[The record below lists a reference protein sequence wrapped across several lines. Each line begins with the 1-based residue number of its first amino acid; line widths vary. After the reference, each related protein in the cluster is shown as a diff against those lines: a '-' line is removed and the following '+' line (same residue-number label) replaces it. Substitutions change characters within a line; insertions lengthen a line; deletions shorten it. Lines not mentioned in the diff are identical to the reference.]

1 MVVTPKQTR
10 VAFRCPTC
18 GDTVVG
24 LVGRFALSADFLRLK
39 CPCGESHL
47 DIRMRRDKKIEF
59 SVPCV
64 FCKKNHSYVLSPS
77 LVFDRELFLLNC
89 PYANMDIAALGDTE
103 EVEREMARTGQE
115 LSRLL
120 TDLEAE
126 GLSDIQ
132 PHDMNDDEILPD
144 PQIYDTARFLIRELE
159 ADGAIDCPCH
169 SGSYDLRFAD
179 GGIQVFC
186 PDCGASHLLRMESTQ
201 MSTELVNIDSI
212 TLR

>member
-89 PYANMDIAALGDTE
+89 PYANMDIAARVIAKKLGE
-103 EVEREMARTGQE
+103 EALM
-115 LSRLL
+115 
-120 TDLEAE
+120 
-126 GLSDIQ
+126 DI
-132 PHDMNDDEILPD
+132 
-144 PQIYDTARFLIRELE
+144 TARS
-159 ADGAIDCPCH
+159 A
-169 SGSYDLRFAD
+169 
-179 GGIQVFC
+179 Q
-186 PDCGASHLLRMESTQ
+186 LLG
-201 MSTELVNIDSI
+201 L
-212 TLR
+212 